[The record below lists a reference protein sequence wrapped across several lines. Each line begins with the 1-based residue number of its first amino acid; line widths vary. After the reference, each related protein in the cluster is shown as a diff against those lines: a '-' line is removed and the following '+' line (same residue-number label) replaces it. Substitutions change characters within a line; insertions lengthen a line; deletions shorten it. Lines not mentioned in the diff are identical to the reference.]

1 MLLSSALHC
10 RLQGMLETYLDI
22 GTSLVLLD
30 RRVSRACIRD
40 TTGRALPPELNEIFP
55 DSKV

>member
-1 MLLSSALHC
+1 
-10 RLQGMLETYLDI
+10 MLETYLDI